1 MNMEPTASDFGRYQP
16 TRWDGAR
23 NIIASVR
30 PSLWGLLAATVV
42 LWGAL

>member
-1 MNMEPTASDFGRYQP
+1 MIDPTVSPYGRYQP
-16 TRWDGAR
+16 TRWDVAAD
-23 NIIASVR
+23 IIASVR